1 MDRIQHR
8 QEVAKKNT
16 EALLAID
23 QKEIDAMVEAIAAA
37 KRIYVAGWGRAGN
50 VIKLMSMNCSQLG
63 LKTFVVGDN
72 STPSIHEGDLLI
84 IGSGSGETDTMK
96 ILAEQAKEHG
106 ATLAL
111 VSGNPES
118 TMGKL
123 ADLNIKVPA
132 SFYQVVPMLND
143 CIMSQLADKLSVTF
157 ADVMYNHNNLE

>member
-63 LKTFVVGDN
+63 LKTFVVGDH

-96 ILAEQAKEHG
+96 ILAEQAKQHG

-143 CIMSQLADKLSVTF
+143 CIMSQLADKLGVTF

>member
-143 CIMSQLADKLSVTF
+143 CIMSQLADKLGVTF

>member
-96 ILAEQAKEHG
+96 ILAAQAKEHG

-111 VSGNPES
+111 VSGHPES

-143 CIMSQLADKLSVTF
+143 CIMSQLADKLGVTF

>member
-23 QKEIDAMVEAIAAA
+23 QKEIDAMVEALAAA
-37 KRIYVAGWGRAGN
+37 KRLYGAGWGRAGN
-50 VIKLMSMNCSQLG
+50 VIKLRSMNCSQLG

-143 CIMSQLADKLSVTF
+143 CIMSQLADKLGVTF

>member
-143 CIMSQLADKLSVTF
+143 CIMSQLADKLGVTF
-157 ADVMYNHNNLE
+157 ADVMYNHNNLK

>member
-23 QKEIDAMVEAIAAA
+23 QKEIDAIVEAIAAA

-143 CIMSQLADKLSVTF
+143 CIMSQLADKLGVTF

>member
-143 CIMSQLADKLSVTF
+143 CIMSQLANKLGVTF

>member
-23 QKEIDAMVEAIAAA
+23 QKEIDAKVEAIAAA

-143 CIMSQLADKLSVTF
+143 CIMSQLADKLGVTF

>member
-111 VSGNPES
+111 VCGNPES

-143 CIMSQLADKLSVTF
+143 CIMSQLANKLGVTF

>member
-16 EALLAID
+16 KALLAID

-143 CIMSQLADKLSVTF
+143 CIMSQLADKLGVTF

>member
-96 ILAEQAKEHG
+96 ILAEQAKQHG

-143 CIMSQLADKLSVTF
+143 CIMSQLADKLGVTF

>member
-8 QEVAKKNT
+8 QEVAKKNA

-143 CIMSQLADKLSVTF
+143 CIMSQLADKLGVTF